1 MLLLTLITG
10 SFLAYSASYYYH
22 QQQAVLTNLPSTNHF
37 FTSTPF
43 LSDLQWCFLSG
54 HLAIRSYYTSAKS
67 TLIWLLFL
75 LLLWHLNLLVLYDY
89 YEQAYPT
96 VLLVIPAI
104 TGLIHLL
111 ILPSS
116 QYLLSNLLFL
126 SILIILAFQGKMGS
140 GDVYFFI
147 LLALNFPGQTALRA
161 FLFGSLLAI
170 AHIRPINHFQ
180 RPKQNQEAHRH
191 YPLLPYLY
199 WGLNLQFWL

>member
-22 QQQAVLTNLPSTNHF
+22 QQQAMLTNLPGTNHF

-54 HLAIRSYYTSAKS
+54 HLAIRSYSTSAKS
-67 TLIWLLFL
+67 PLIWLLFL

-116 QYLLSNLLFL
+116 QSLLSNLLFL

-170 AHIRPINHFQ
+170 AHIIPINHFQ

-191 YPLLPYLY
+191 YEVPY
-199 WGLNLQFWL
+199 NC

>member
-22 QQQAVLTNLPSTNHF
+22 QQQAVLTNLPGTNH
-37 FTSTPF
+37 F
-43 LSDLQWCFLSG
+43 LSDLQWYFLSG

-67 TLIWLLFL
+67 PLIWLLFL

-96 VLLVIPAI
+96 VILVIPAI
-104 TGLIHLL
+104 TGLIRLL
-111 ILPSS
+111 ILPIS

-126 SILIILAFQGKMGS
+126 SILIILAVQGKMGS

-170 AHIRPINHFQ
+170 AHIIPINHFQ